1 MAALDEVDTG
11 EGVIIDVDKRL
22 NDSAADAAEC
32 LSPCKVH
39 KSKINDLVS

>member
-22 NDSAADAAEC
+22 NDSAVDAAEC